1 MDMDWLTS
9 AFATDAE
16 VPLSSA
22 LARLVAALALGA
34 GVAAVCRL
42 GKGGATTP
50 QQRSLMATLVLLTLL
65 LALTTIVIGS
75 NVARAFSIV
84 GALSIVRFRTVV
96 SDTRDTA
103 FVICAVA
110 VGMAVGAGYFILPLA
125 ALPLVALAAWLFRA
139 EAPATLAS
147 NSTHRLS
154 IIGAPQAAPPDAV
167 RAVFARHGAEGV
179 LSEAACQ
186 ARGANLERVYE
197 VAIAEGGAVQAVVQD
212 LALLDGVDSVQC
224 RQA

>member
-1 MDMDWLTS
+1 
-9 AFATDAE
+9 
-16 VPLSSA
+16 
-22 LARLVAALALGA
+22 
-34 GVAAVCRL
+34 
-42 GKGGATTP
+42 
-50 QQRSLMATLVLLTLL
+50 LLTLL

-139 EAPATLAS
+139 EAPATLVS

-167 RAVFARHGAEGV
+167 RAVLARHGAEGV